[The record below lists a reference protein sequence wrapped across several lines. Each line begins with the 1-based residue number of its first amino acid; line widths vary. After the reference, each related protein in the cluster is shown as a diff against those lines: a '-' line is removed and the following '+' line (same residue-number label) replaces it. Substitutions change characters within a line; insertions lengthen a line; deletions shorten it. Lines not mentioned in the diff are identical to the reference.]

1 MAVTRR
7 FLPVDLLLFAYLGIT
22 TAVAFVRMPAYPRAI
37 GVVAANSLMAVL
49 ILLLIRPTLRG
60 VGSLMREVY
69 PLVLLLALYASLD
82 LLNGGGAAATHD
94 RTVQAWEQGLFGL
107 QVSREWWKAAPSA
120 GWSSVLHGAY
130 LSYYVLVPLPVAY
143 FAWRRD
149 RMNVRRTVFL
159 VMATF
164 LACYLA
170 FIFFPVAGPYY
181 QFARPDTGFIDN
193 LPARLVYAAL
203 AQGSAFGAAFPSSH
217 VAATVV
223 ATIAAFQGAPRLG
236 LWMLLPTAL
245 LTVGVIYTQM
255 HYAVDVLAGLLVA
268 GVIGVVAWATSLGSR
283 TRHERLSPDAVTG
296 ARV

>member
-7 FLPVDLLLFAYLGIT
+7 LLPVDHLLLAYLGIT
-22 TAVAFVRMPAYPRAI
+22 TLVALVRMPAYPRAI
-37 GVVAANSLMAVL
+37 GVVVANALIAVL
-49 ILLLIRPTLRG
+49 LPLLLRPGLSR
-60 VGSLMREVY
+60 VARLMREVY

-82 LLNGGGAAATHD
+82 LLSGGGAAVTHD

-107 QVSREWWKAAPSA
+107 QVSREWRKAVPSA
-120 GWSSVLHGAY
+120 VLSFVLHGAY
-130 LSYYVLVPLPVAY
+130 LSYYLLVPLPMAY

-149 RMNVRRTVFL
+149 LKNVRRAVFF

-181 QFARPDTGFIDN
+181 EFARPDASFIDN
-193 LPARLVYAAL
+193 LPARLVYGTL

-223 ATIAAFQGAPRLG
+223 ANIVAFQGAPRLG
-236 LWMLLPTAL
+236 RWMLLPTML
-245 LTVGVIYTQM
+245 LTGGVIYTQM

-268 GVIGVVAWATSLGSR
+268 GVIGVVAWVTSHTTS
-283 TRHERLSPDAVTG
+283 
-296 ARV
+296 ARRRIR

>member
-1 MAVTRR
+1 
-7 FLPVDLLLFAYLGIT
+7 
-22 TAVAFVRMPAYPRAI
+22 
-37 GVVAANSLMAVL
+37 VVANPLIAVL
-49 ILLLIRPTLRG
+49 ILLLTRPGLGRA
-60 VGSLMREVY
+60 GSLMREVY
-69 PLVLLLALYASLD
+69 PLLLLLALYASLD

-94 RTVQAWEQGLFGL
+94 RTVQAWEQGLFGR

-120 GWSSVLHGAY
+120 VWSSLLHGAY
-130 LSYYVLVPLPVAY
+130 LSYYVLVPLPVVY
-143 FAWRRD
+143 FLWRRD
-149 RMNVRRTVFL
+149 QENVRRTVFF

-181 QFARPDTGFIDN
+181 EFARPDARFIDN
-193 LPARLVYAAL
+193 LPARLVYATL

-223 ATIAAFQGAPRLG
+223 ATIVAFQGTPRLG
-236 LWMLLPTAL
+236 LWMLVPTML

-255 HYAVDVLAGLLVA
+255 HYVVDVLAGLLVA
-268 GVIGVVAWATSLGSR
+268 GVIGVVAWATSLGSWAQ
-283 TRHERLSPDAVTG
+283 HERPSPDPVTG

>member
-1 MAVTRR
+1 MTRK
-7 FLPVDLLLFAYLGIT
+7 FLPVDLLLFGYLGIT
-22 TAVAFVRMPAYPRAI
+22 TAVAFVRMPAYPRAM
-37 GVVAANSLMAVL
+37 GVVAANSLIGVL
-49 ILLLIRPTLRG
+49 ILLLIRPTGRG

-69 PLVLLLALYASLD
+69 PLLLLLALYASLD

-107 QVSREWWKAAPSA
+107 QVSREWWKAAPSP
-120 GWSSVLHGAY
+120 GWSLVLHGAY

-149 RMNVRRTVFL
+149 WTNMRRTVLL
-159 VMATF
+159 VMAAF
-164 LACYLA
+164 LACYLV

-181 QFARPDTGFIDN
+181 EFARPDRGFIDN
-193 LPARLVYAAL
+193 LPARLVYATL
-203 AQGSAFGAAFPSSH
+203 AEGSSFGAAFPSSH
-217 VAATVV
+217 VAATAV

-236 LWMLLPTAL
+236 LGMLIPAAL

-268 GVIGVVAWATSLGSR
+268 GVIGVVAWRASLGSR
-283 TRHERLSPDAVTG
+283 TQHERPSPDSVTS